1 MTIVNR
7 GLADMASIAQQFLDV
22 VARSRLARVRRAFSP
37 PFASNEIK
45 IFAKIRHVFVGDRV
59 SSAVATLMGNPRIVA
74 DAIEADLEVATA
86 VMASLSAAR

>member
-1 MTIVNR
+1 VPAR
-7 GLADMASIAQQFLDV
+7 PSPQFHDFRSISEQFLQFL
-22 VARSRLARVRRAFSP
+22 SRVLLSFVRAFALP
-37 PFASNEIK
+37 NATRHVK